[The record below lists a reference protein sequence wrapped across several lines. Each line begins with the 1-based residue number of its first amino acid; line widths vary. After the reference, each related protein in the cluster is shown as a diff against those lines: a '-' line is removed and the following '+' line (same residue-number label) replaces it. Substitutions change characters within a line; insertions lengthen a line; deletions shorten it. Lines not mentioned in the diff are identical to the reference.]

1 MIKGNGFSSVNAGVG
16 IPVFFGAQRAKIK
29 ASTVLIRQRE
39 EELSVS
45 KQELEAGLNEALK
58 IYTQNSR
65 LIKSYQTSIL
75 PNASKIITIT
85 TDKLNAGEIGYLDWV
100 ILINQSI
107 QIRSEYFNTV
117 QQLNE
122 TAFEIERISAVN

>member
-1 MIKGNGFSSVNAGVG
+1 MAD
-16 IPVFFGAQRAKIK
+16 
-29 ASTVLIRQRE
+29 
-39 EELSVS
+39 
-45 KQELEAGLNEALK
+45 ALK
-58 IYTQNSR
+58 IYAQHSR
-65 LIKSYQTSIL
+65 LVTSYQSSIL

-122 TAFEIERISAVN
+122 AAFEIEKISAIN